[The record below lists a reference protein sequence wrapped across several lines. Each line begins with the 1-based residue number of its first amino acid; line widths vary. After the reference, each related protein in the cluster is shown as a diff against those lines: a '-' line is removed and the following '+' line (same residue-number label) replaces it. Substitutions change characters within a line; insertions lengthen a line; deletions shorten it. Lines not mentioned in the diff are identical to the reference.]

1 MFVDR
6 QNWYYNV
13 LVEVIFIMQEIETA
27 RLYLRQFT
35 PDDLDELYRIYSDSE
50 VMKYLNE
57 GVRNREETAA
67 DLFQIIADWEK
78 NAFGLLAVVYKE
90 NNHLIGDGG
99 LRFLGKTPELE
110 VGYVLA
116 KAYWGKGLASEV
128 AVASLKYGFEVLKLE
143 KIGSVAHTENRSSRR
158 VMEKVGRRY
167 QHNLDYSDRVYYSIS
182 RKIYQ
187 SKVVELS

>member
-1 MFVDR
+1 
-6 QNWYYNV
+6 
-13 LVEVIFIMQEIETA
+13 MQEIETA

-35 PDDLDELYRIYSDSE
+35 PNDLEELYRIYSDSE

-78 NAFGLLAVVYKE
+78 NAFGLWAVVNKE
-90 NNHLIGDGG
+90 NNQLIGDGG
-99 LRFLGKTPELE
+99 LRFLGKTPEVE

-116 KAYWGKGLASEV
+116 KAYWGKSLALEV
-128 AVASLKYGFEVLKLE
+128 AAASLKYGFEVLKLK
-143 KIGSVAHTENRSSRR
+143 KIVAVANTENRSSRR
-158 VMEKVGRRY
+158 VMEKVGMRY
-167 QHNLDYSDRVYYSIS
+167 QHNLEDTERVYYSIS

-187 SKVVELS
+187 SQVV